1 MTTPA
6 SPSPNNRNR
15 GTLVAC
21 VAAVGLMVGA
31 AYAASPL
38 YRLFCKV
45 TGYGGTT
52 QVATTSADSVLDRTI
67 KIRLD
72 ANVSNGLNWKFQP
85 EKPVISIKI
94 GETVTIFYH
103 VENRGDTDSVGVATY
118 NVQPDLAGSYFDK
131 LQCFCFSNL
140 PLKPGESLDVPVVF
154 FVDPAIVKEHDL
166 AKLDEITL
174 SYTFFPAK
182 AAKKPVAELTGT
194 TKPQL

>member
-15 GTLVAC
+15 ATLVAC
-21 VAAVGLMVGA
+21 VAAIGLMVGA

-140 PLKPGESLDVPVVF
+140 PLKPGESLDVPVEF

>member
-21 VAAVGLMVGA
+21 VAAIGLMVGA

>member
-15 GTLVAC
+15 ATLVAC

>member
-1 MTTPA
+1 
-6 SPSPNNRNR
+6 
-15 GTLVAC
+15 
-21 VAAVGLMVGA
+21 VAAIGLMVGA